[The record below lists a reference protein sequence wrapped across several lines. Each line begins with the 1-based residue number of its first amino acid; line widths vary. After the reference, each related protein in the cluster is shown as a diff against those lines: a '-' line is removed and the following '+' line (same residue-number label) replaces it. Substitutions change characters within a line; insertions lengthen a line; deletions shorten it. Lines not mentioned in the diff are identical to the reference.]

1 MTLSLLPLETI
12 NRSLTHIL
20 SILYADDRH
29 MACNP
34 LQVQLDKLKEAERLA
49 KNKQAEGRVSHKDD
63 NLVKNDGRD
72 SGN

>member
-1 MTLSLLPLETI
+1 
-12 NRSLTHIL
+12 
-20 SILYADDRH
+20 

-49 KNKQAEGRVSHKDD
+49 KTKQAADRVIHKDN
-63 NLVKNDGRD
+63 NLVKTDGRD

>member
-1 MTLSLLPLETI
+1 
-12 NRSLTHIL
+12 
-20 SILYADDRH
+20 

-49 KNKQAEGRVSHKDD
+49 KTKRAEDRVIHKDD
-63 NLVKNDGRD
+63 NLVKNDVRD